1 MFFTTQYIRDCD
13 YTLWEPILTSKYHG
27 MTWKRVISLIR
38 SELARCLTSFLGR
51 FDKEMREAS
60 RSELT
65 VVGGFRCEQ
74 TMERCIPLSK
84 WFIAPIHLEYI
95 YIYIRVVLYMDYK
108 PLTKWDAHPSMESIF
123 QWKRWPNPI
132 WHLRG
137 NRLEATNPICFFVN
151 YYVCLVQGQGLSKD
165 SSPIISTAWTKIIAI
180 QPR

>member
-95 YIYIRVVLYMDYK
+95 YIYIKGLYYIWIINHLLSGMHIQVWRVYSNERDDQTQYDTWGGIDLK
-108 PLTKWDAHPSMESIF
+108 PPIRYVFLSI
-123 QWKRWPNPI
+123 I
-132 WHLRG
+132 M
-137 NRLEATNPICFFVN
+137 FV
-151 YYVCLVQGQGLSKD
+151 LSKVKVYLR
-165 SSPIISTAWTKIIAI
+165 TAAQSFQRHGPKS
-180 QPR
+180 